1 VLRNALAVAAPD
13 WLRERVPEDRFSR
26 YGRPIYDDLPQGTSA
41 REEYAETVGKDG
53 MLLLSRIRA
62 EGS

>member
-1 VLRNALAVAAPD
+1 MAAPD